1 MGSFSPGSLTFPFNG
16 SYCVC
21 QSDGAAACLFLSMPF
36 VTIKNVYIIQNNVL
50 HHPLLPLSLQGQ
62 GELVAVLGKTE
73 PEEAQRS

>member
-1 MGSFSPGSLTFPFNG
+1 
-16 SYCVC
+16 
-21 QSDGAAACLFLSMPF
+21 MPF